1 MGLLQRALAISIF
14 SLLSTLSYAGPNGKV
29 QEVIPDPNLYKLFQ
43 AMYNFQF
50 SKADSLKA
58 HISPLNVTANSV
70 ADLYSL
76 WWKGLT
82 YDGFNPHLKQLESK
96 THSIVG
102 ISNQESPNDN
112 GDERFL
118 KAIAGTFG
126 IRVASIKDEKRT
138 ALHIF
143 LKIKPTLNEILEL
156 PRANEEYMLVAGV
169 YNLTAAGIRKNSF
182 VLRPFFIFLPTS
194 NELLGR
200 ELLLECTKSLSV
212 PIATEAHYF
221 LFKIER
227 EIYSRKAEAME
238 HIKWLTQSY
247 PNNFVFAIEYL
258 SLCSEMDNSIEKQKV
273 SLKKKII
280 TSNLNQKQ
288 KEHFLKELNTVD

>member
-1 MGLLQRALAISIF
+1 MGLIQRALVISIF
-14 SLLSTLSYAGPNGKV
+14 TLLSIISFAGPKGKV
-29 QEVIPDPNLYKLFQ
+29 QEVIPDPNLYKLFR

-50 SKADSLKA
+50 SKADSLRA
-58 HISPLNVTANSV
+58 HISPLNVTANSI
-70 ADLYSL
+70 AELYSL

-82 YDGFNPHLKQLESK
+82 YGGFNPYFELLESK

-102 ISNQESPNDN
+102 ISSQESANES

-126 IRVASIKDEKRT
+126 IRVASIKDEKTT

-143 LKIKPTLNEILEL
+143 LKIKPTLTEILEL

-200 ELLLECTKSLSV
+200 ELLLECSKSLSV

-247 PNNFVFAIEYL
+247 PNNLVFALEYL
-258 SLCSEMDNSIEKQKV
+258 SLCSEMGSSTENQKV
-273 SLKKKII
+273 SLKKHII
-280 TSNLNQKQ
+280 TSKLNQKQ
-288 KEHFLKELNTVD
+288 KEHFLNELGKVD

>member
-1 MGLLQRALAISIF
+1 MGFKKGRVFVLAFIFLPVIALAN
-14 SLLSTLSYAGPNGKV
+14 PKGKV

-43 AMYNFQF
+43 AMYNFEF

-82 YDGFNPHLKQLESK
+82 YDGLNPYLELLESK
-96 THSIVG
+96 THCIVG
-102 ISNQESPNDN
+102 MGNQETTTNN

-126 IRVASIKDEKRT
+126 IRVASIKDEKTT
-138 ALHIF
+138 ALHLF
-143 LKIKPTLNEILEL
+143 LKIKPTLTEILEV

-200 ELLLECTKSLSV
+200 ELLVECSKSMSV

-247 PNNFVFAIEYL
+247 PNNFVFAFEHL
-258 SLCSEMDNSIEKQKV
+258 SLCSEMGNNTEKQKV
-273 SLKKKII
+273 NLKKKII
-280 TSNLNQKQ
+280 ASKLNQKQ
-288 KEHFLKELNTVD
+288 KEHFLNELKTVN

>member
-14 SLLSTLSYAGPNGKV
+14 SLLSILSFAGPKGKV

-82 YDGFNPHLKQLESK
+82 YDGFNPYLELLENK

-102 ISNQESPNDN
+102 ISNQETTTDN

-126 IRVASIKDEKRT
+126 IRVASIKDEKTT

-156 PRANEEYMLVAGV
+156 PQANEEYMLVAGV
-169 YNLTAAGIRKNSF
+169 YNLTAAGIRNNSF

-194 NELLGR
+194 NEMLGR
-200 ELLLECTKSLSV
+200 ELLFECSKSLSV

-227 EIYSRKAEAME
+227 EIYNSKAEAME
-238 HIKWLTQSY
+238 HIKWLTQNY
-247 PNNFVFAIEYL
+247 PNNLVFAIEYL
-258 SLCSEMDNSIEKQKV
+258 SLCSEMGNSTEKQKV

-280 TSNLNQKQ
+280 ASQLNQKQ
-288 KEHFLKELNTVD
+288 KEHFLNEFEKVE